1 MRMHQVVKPKCQAQE
16 ISYVEYLKH
25 RDGRDQGR
33 KARFEPGWD
42 SKGFSEVPVTW
53 IHMVNRKKDPQNKIH
68 MVNSF
73 TTEFEKMRPT
83 EVRRVCLNLDKYIY
97 IYG

>member
-33 KARFEPGWD
+33 KARLAE
-42 SKGFSEVPVTW
+42 
-53 IHMVNRKKDPQNKIH
+53 I
-68 MVNSF
+68 
-73 TTEFEKMRPT
+73 
-83 EVRRVCLNLDKYIY
+83 RRVFLK
-97 IYG
+97 